1 MSQIFD
7 FEDLCDG
14 LESFSL
20 QASQAIFEVEV
31 CKIRQVRKVSE
42 DFFPSTNP
50 GVLHFFF
57 FLVALGVELG
67 YLFDFFLV
75 S

>member
-1 MSQIFD
+1 M
-7 FEDLCDG
+7 EK
-14 LESFSL
+14 E
-20 QASQAIFEVEV
+20 QAIQGNTE
-31 CKIRQVRKVSE
+31 KNATKKVVG
-42 DFFPSTNP
+42 DP
-50 GVLHFFF
+50 GGWVIQLERL